1 MHLRVVL
8 RTWSS
13 GKQAAASAVV
23 HPKPFVPPPSS
34 LLAPSLSPLFVCP
47 LSPPLPCLS
56 SSLLL
61 ILSPGVAIPHEFAG
75 ANSAHSWGFAGLFTG
90 QGREQEDGPRSTPG
104 AQHRT
109 QRHQSEMITA
119 IVLEHSPCFV
129 HGRTLSPPRC
139 SSTHKGI
146 SPWQQW
152 QQWQQNDRER
162 QRREESSSIHFAATQ
177 PDSTRFIPRGPQV
190 NRNYGTSQAQGIRS
204 MPVRPGQEKSSEKA
218 VAQTLPLPCVSRK
231 WPSKA
236 LLWGLRVFK
245 VLGRNVI

>member
-1 MHLRVVL
+1 MVL

-139 SSTHKGI
+139 SITRKGI
-146 SPWQQW
+146 RLWQ
-152 QQWQQNDRER
+152 NGSGNSL
-162 QRREESSSIHFAATQ
+162 SSW
-177 PDSTRFIPRGPQV
+177 PGPLHI
-190 NRNYGTSQAQGIRS
+190 A
-204 MPVRPGQEKSSEKA
+204 
-218 VAQTLPLPCVSRK
+218 PLPSFEAAESMRACQSSAQPKR
-231 WPSKA
+231 
-236 LLWGLRVFK
+236 
-245 VLGRNVI
+245 